1 MFKSVSKVQRSVIAI
16 ATASM
21 LLITGSAIAG
31 PKEKPQGK
39 PGMKNIVEVASA
51 VNAEL
56 GVFDTVLAA
65 AQCDYFDGAVVDIL
79 TGKSKVTLFAPVDS
93 AFAEL
98 GVDETNVCAAFNGME
113 GSVGVPDDLLGIL
126 AYHVTD
132 GRRFSNSVF
141 NRNGNAKEI
150 EMILG
155 SGYVTTE
162 GGMLYGAGND
172 LDSNEENDNPI
183 KIVGDF
189 FDINASNGVI
199 HVIDTVL
206 IP

>member
-1 MFKSVSKVQRSVIAI
+1 MYNTFTKLKSTTIAI
-16 ATASM
+16 VASST
-21 LLITGSAIAG
+21 LLLAG
-31 PKEKPQGK
+31 PAMAAPKDKTPGK
-39 PGMKNIVEVASA
+39 PGMDNIVQIASA
-51 VNAEL
+51 VNAQL

-65 AQCDYFDGAVVDIL
+65 ATCDYFDGAVVDIL

-98 GVDETNVCAAFNGME
+98 GLDESNVCDAFEANPGA
-113 GSVGVPDDLLGIL
+113 LLTIL

-141 NRNGNAKEI
+141 NRNGNGKDI
-150 EMILG
+150 EMLLG
-155 SGYVTTE
+155 TGYITTE
-162 GGMLYGAGND
+162 GGMIYGM
-172 LDSNEENDNPI
+172 SNEEPI
-183 KIVGDF
+183 GIVGDF

-206 IP
+206 LP